1 MKKPQLHK
9 QTRSRRQT
17 HQAYAALHHW
27 YHSYLLLVLESVLI
41 GFAAGLVTVA
51 FRYALSQTEKLRAR
65 LYTNVFRAFPLW
77 LVLWA
82 VFLTLLGLFL
92 GWAIKVRPMIK
103 GSGVPQVKGVLL
115 GHFQMHWITE
125 LPLKILSSVL
135 GLGVGLSLGRGG
147 PSLQVAS
154 YVGLGMLPLFRRSKE
169 EENVLIV
176 AASSAGIAAT
186 FSAPLAGVL
195 FTLEELCPSFSPL
208 FIASAMAASVTAKAT
223 AALFFGSGPIFSFTG
238 IITLPLQN
246 MHWVVLLGIACAIL
260 GDVFKRALYLSMD
273 AYTRFAIPLMLRPLI
288 PLLLSIPLG
297 LCLHDVLGGGHSL
310 IVAIADGAYSLRLLL
325 LFFACKL
332 VFTAICHGS
341 SASGGIFFPLLACGA
356 LVGAAMG
363 QALELGGFISDS
375 QKLNFIILGM
385 AAFFTSVVKTPITGM
400 VLILEMSGNVSNMEN
415 LVLACLSAF
424 VMSELIM
431 SRSVYSVLLERML
444 PLPKTR

>member
-9 QTRSRRQT
+9 QTRHARL
-17 HQAYAALHHW
+17 AYAALHHW

-41 GFAAGLVTVA
+41 GFVAGSVTVA
-51 FRYALSQTEKLRAR
+51 FRYVLGQTEKLRVH
-65 LYTNVFRAFPLW
+65 LYTNVFRASPLW
-77 LVLWA
+77 LVVWA

-92 GWAIKVRPMIK
+92 GWAIKVMPMIR

-115 GHFQMHWITE
+115 GHCQMRWIKE
-125 LPLKILSSVL
+125 LPLKILTSAL
-135 GLGVGLSLGRGG
+135 GLGAGLSLGRGG
-147 PSLQVAS
+147 PSLQIAS
-154 YVGLGMLPLFRRSKE
+154 YVGLGMFPLFHRSKE
-169 EENVLIV
+169 EEKILLV
-176 AASSAGIAAT
+176 AASSVGIAAT

-195 FTLEELCPSFSPL
+195 FALEELWPSFSPL
-208 FIASAMAASVTAKAT
+208 LIASAMAASLSAKAT
-223 AALFFGSGPIFSFTG
+223 VALFLGLEPVFSFTS
-238 IITLPLQN
+238 IISLPLQN

-273 AYTRFAIPLMLRPLI
+273 AYTRFNIPLMLRPLI

-297 LCLHDVLGGGHSL
+297 LCLLDVLGGGHSL
-310 IVAIADGAYSLRLLL
+310 IEAIAHNAYSLRLLL

-341 SASGGIFFPLLACGA
+341 GTSGGIFFPLLACGA

-363 QALELGGFISDS
+363 EALELSGFISDS

-385 AAFFTSVVKTPITGM
+385 AAFFTSVVKTPIIGI
-400 VLILEMSGNVSNMEN
+400 VLILEMSGNFSDMGN

-424 VMSELIM
+424 GMSKLIK
-431 SRSVYSVLLERML
+431 SRPVYSILLERML
-444 PLPKTR
+444 PLPKTH